1 MQNVNL
7 ICDQCTLG
15 PVSTSY
21 TLQKHIKCT
30 FTHPHNT
37 YESCYWLIAELCV
50 CVGCVCSVMGFY
62 ISEEIYLMVGKLF
75 SLMRLVGH

>member
-1 MQNVNL
+1 M
-7 ICDQCTLG
+7 
-15 PVSTSY
+15 
-21 TLQKHIKCT
+21 
-30 FTHPHNT
+30 
-37 YESCYWLIAELCV
+37 